1 MAQARC
7 RFFRLGLAVVITLLV
22 STGRVG
28 AAPILEPDFT
38 RAPVRDTNNKL
49 SDSFAGV
56 GKECKPGETVRFA
69 VNPPFDFPA
78 VTNDCNFDILDIHL
92 KIVGGLAGATF
103 ADVNENG
110 KVGVRGDSSSIFQ
123 KSELSNNNTEL
134 SLSDGKIAKGEA
146 FNPLFITRGSV
157 KTSSESRD
165 PLAFRRPARYY

>member
-1 MAQARC
+1 M
-7 RFFRLGLAVVITLLV
+7 
-22 STGRVG
+22 
-28 AAPILEPDFT
+28 
-38 RAPVRDTNNKL
+38 
-49 SDSFAGV
+49 
-56 GKECKPGETVRFA
+56 RFA

-134 SLSDGKIAKGEA
+134 TLSDGKIAKGEA
-146 FNPLFITRGSV
+146 FNPLSFD
-157 KTSSESRD
+157 E
-165 PLAFRRPARYY
+165 RPARRVTASALNRHAHD